1 MIYGLNDLSYG
12 VGDIY
17 QADIRRHDNLSS
29 IARFHTNHWKRRHI
43 REFSQNGRL
52 DKYHWKH
59 GTFTVRARFN
69 SLWLGIL
76 MENHLSEW
84 LKICL
89 WSQIPD
95 GGLVMQSLVND
106 D

>member
-1 MIYGLNDLSYG
+1 MFLSFLVVVVIYNIHAYIYNIYTMMIYGLNDLSYG

-52 DKYHWKH
+52 DKYH
-59 GTFTVRARFN
+59 
-69 SLWLGIL
+69 
-76 MENHLSEW
+76 
-84 LKICL
+84 
-89 WSQIPD
+89 
-95 GGLVMQSLVND
+95 
-106 D
+106 